1 MEKDQVVQ
9 VFLITF
15 ASNLVVNYILSNN
28 LFYFLITILMF
39 LSSLYLGIVVE
50 NKYNIIYKISNISW
64 NRINNIFEKE
74 VTQKECVDS
83 DSDEE

>member
-28 LFYFLITILMF
+28 LFYFIITILMLF
-39 LSSLYLGIVVE
+39 SSLYLGIVVE
-50 NKYNIIYKISNISW
+50 NKYNIIYKISNISL
-64 NRINNIFEKE
+64 NKINNLFKKDE
-74 VTQKECVDS
+74 VIQQKECLH
-83 DSDEE
+83 SDEE